1 MEARRVKGIAKMLK
15 ICPYARSNVKMR
27 SPVKSC
33 RIFRGVKADKKEDFK
48 PFPFSLYPIEVPDP
62 NVQYLLCPQDNTG
75 LILERNLEYE
85 GIEASGTEY
94 LPENR
99 TERGMKNT
107 KCRVG
112 GKSGLGNNF

>member
-1 MEARRVKGIAKMLK
+1 MKSNLEAWSVRGIAKMLK

-27 SPVKSC
+27 SPVESC
-33 RIFRGVKADKKEDFK
+33 RIFRGVKADKKENFK

-85 GIEASGTEY
+85 GIEASGTE
-94 LPENR
+94 PRTENR
-99 TERGMKNT
+99 T
-107 KCRVG
+107 
-112 GKSGLGNNF
+112 